1 MNSKSLFWLFALVVA
16 SGCNGAPKSS
26 AELEKMAKSAVPAE
40 RESAVYAM
48 AKNYKKE
55 FKTTYNLLLRDE
67 EVSVRRA
74 AMRSAYLTK
83 DKSFIETL
91 NAYIT
96 SSNTDDSRLADEA
109 IKQLQSN

>member
-26 AELEKMAKSAVPAE
+26 AELEKMAK
-40 RESAVYAM
+40 SAVYAM